1 MNMDPLPIVLNFS
14 LLSNYFDCPYR
25 FKLSNYYSFVQP
37 FKDVQGYGKV
47 LHEIMMHI
55 HRAWLDGERPDEAAV
70 DRIAEDA
77 LYLPFANDAQI
88 RNALQKAKECA
99 HAYVAQ
105 NVAEADKLEAAEM
118 EINIEMGQGVS
129 VNGRIDLVK
138 SVAEDGSEKVSIVD
152 LKSAGKDAEQCL
164 QADQLKIYAIG
175 YEEKIGKKADYLE
188 IYNLDHPDG
197 SRNEREAVDRKVLE
211 DAKAKIINAADNI
224 RNDVLPK
231 CKGEGCKD
239 CYMKGLCH

>member
-1 MNMDPLPIVLNFS
+1 
-14 LLSNYFDCPYR
+14 
-25 FKLSNYYSFVQP
+25 
-37 FKDVQGYGKV
+37 
-47 LHEIMMHI
+47 
-55 HRAWLDGERPDEAAV
+55 
-70 DRIAEDA
+70 
-77 LYLPFANDAQI
+77 
-88 RNALQKAKECA
+88 
-99 HAYVAQ
+99 
-105 NVAEADKLEAAEM
+105 
-118 EINIEMGQGVS
+118 MGQGVS

-175 YEEKIGKKADYLE
+175 YEEKIGKKAAYLE